1 MSEEEY
7 DAYLNLV
14 EFGINRDMFSVIQ
27 EDDEHITAEDDCIL
41 Y

>member
-14 EFGINRDMFSVIQ
+14 EFGINREMFEEPIS
-27 EDDEHITAEDDCIL
+27 AEDDYIL
-41 Y
+41 S